1 MNKKLLLATFIMA
14 SSGSHAAPTV
24 TAAPDAKALEKVSY
38 AIGFEVAGQTPPG
51 LNQDAFIKG
60 YRAGSAKE
68 KSAYTEQ
75 ELKEAYTIFQNE
87 LQQKQALIA
96 GEAAIA
102 GQKFLTENAKKP
114 KVITTASGL
123 QYKISAAGKGK
134 KPTAES
140 TVKVHYKG
148 QLLDGTVF
156 DSSYERGEP
165 VEFQLNQVIP
175 GWTEGFQNFKE
186 GTKATLYIPAKL
198 AYGENGIPGTIPGNS
213 TLIFDVE
220 LIQVN

>member
-1 MNKKLLLATFIMA
+1 MNKKLLLATIILA
-14 SSGSHAAPTV
+14 SSGSYAAS
-24 TAAPDAKALEKVSY
+24 TATTHDAKALEKVSY

-51 LNQDAFIKG
+51 LNSDAFIKG

-87 LQQKQALIA
+87 LQQKQAVIA
-96 GEAAIA
+96 SEAAIA
-102 GQKFLTENAKKP
+102 GQKFLSENAKKP

-123 QYKISAAGKGK
+123 QYKINVAGKGK
-134 KPTAES
+134 KPTADS

-148 QLLDGTVF
+148 QLLDGSVF

-165 VEFQLNQVIP
+165 VEFPLNQVIP
-175 GWTEGFQNFKE
+175 GWTEGFQNLKE
-186 GTKATLYIPAKL
+186 GSKATLYIPAKL

-220 LIQVN
+220 LITVQ